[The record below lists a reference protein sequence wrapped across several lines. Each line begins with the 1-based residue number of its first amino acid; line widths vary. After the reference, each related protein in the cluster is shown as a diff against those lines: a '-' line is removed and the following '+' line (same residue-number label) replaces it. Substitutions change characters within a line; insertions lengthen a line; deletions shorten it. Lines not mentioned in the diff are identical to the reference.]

1 MCVVHWNAEQILHY
15 LSNRFTSKKKKDT
28 RTLTQ
33 LIGKASYTV
42 ILTQNNT
49 EEHRWDIAISETNT
63 APQVKANILQKV
75 EF

>member
-28 RTLTQ
+28 RTLTY

-49 EEHRWDIAISETNT
+49 EEHR
-63 APQVKANILQKV
+63 
-75 EF
+75 